1 MPVPSYSVGQVLPS
15 ADVNTW
21 FLPLAAAAVT
31 DQSTTNSSATPV
43 NDNTLS
49 VALAASA
56 NYQVEL
62 FLRYNTTSTTVA
74 AGQFTGPS
82 GATLSLTAVNIA
94 AANDINLSGA
104 FFFGPATNGVDFAS
118 AFIGSIVTSSTAGTL
133 QFQFWSGTGGSS
145 VTRRARSRLVLRRT
159 S

>member
-1 MPVPSYSVGQVLPS
+1 MSGQAPPS

-21 FLPLAAAAVT
+21 SLPPAAAAVT

-74 AGQFTGPS
+74 AGQLTGPS
-82 GATLSLTAVNIA
+82 GATLSLTAVNVA
-94 AANDINLSGA
+94 AANDINLSQA
-104 FFFGPATNGVDFAS
+104 FFFGPATSGADFAA
-118 AFIGSIVTSSTAGTL
+118 AFIGIISTPSTPGTL
-133 QFQFWSGTGGSS
+133 QFRFWS
-145 VTRRARSRLVLRRT
+145 R
-159 S
+159 